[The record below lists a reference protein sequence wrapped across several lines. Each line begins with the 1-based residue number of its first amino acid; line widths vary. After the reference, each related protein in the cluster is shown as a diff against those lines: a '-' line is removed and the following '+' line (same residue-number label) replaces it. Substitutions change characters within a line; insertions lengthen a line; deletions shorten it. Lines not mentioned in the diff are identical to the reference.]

1 MEHNEQMILRNEN
14 RQMEKYI
21 SILEEVEAHNCR
33 INRSLRM
40 GSGWLM
46 DTHKMILLKKP

>member
-21 SILEEVEAHNCR
+21 SMLEKSR
-33 INRSLRM
+33 
-40 GSGWLM
+40 
-46 DTHKMILLKKP
+46 DP

>member
-21 SILEEVEAHNCR
+21 SILER
-33 INRSLRM
+33 GR
-40 GSGWLM
+40 G
-46 DTHKMILLKKP
+46 P

>member
-21 SILEEVEAHNCR
+21 SIFEDGLWVVD
-33 INRSLRM
+33 
-40 GSGWLM
+40 GY
-46 DTHKMILLKKP
+46 P